1 MVVFPNA
8 KINIGLNIT
17 GKRSDGYHDIESVFF
32 PIKLRDVLEIIIS
45 SNPSQDISFNQTGLL
60 INGDLASNLCVEA
73 YHLVKKDYPSI
84 QSINLHL
91 HKAIPMGAGLG
102 GGSSDGA
109 FMLKLLNDV
118 FELEIGEDK
127 LIRYAL
133 QLGSDCP
140 FFIKNTPCFG
150 SGRGEILNSIDL
162 NLDNYQILVIN
173 PGIHVNTGWAFS
185 KLTVQNNHQ
194 DLINKINQPIP
205 NWKETITNDF
215 EAPVFEK
222 YPVIKNIKDSMYNHG
237 ALYAS
242 MSGSGSSVYGIFH
255 KNEKPTIEIDKSHFS
270 IWI

>member
-17 GKRSDGYHDIESVFF
+17 GKRADGYHDIESVFF
-32 PIKLRDVLEIIIS
+32 PLKIRDVLEI
-45 SNPSQDISFNQTGLL
+45 NPSLNSPQEITYNQSGK
-60 INGDLASNLCVEA
+60 IIEGDLASNLCIKA
-73 YHLVKKDYPSI
+73 YYLLKRDYPSL
-84 QSINLHL
+84 QPINLHL

-118 FELEIGEDK
+118 FELKIGEEK
-127 LIRYAL
+127 LIDYAL

-140 FFIKNTPCFG
+140 FFIKNTTCFA
-150 SGRGEILNSIDL
+150 SGRGEILDPIDL
-162 NLDNYQILVIN
+162 NLDNYKILVIN

-185 KLTVQNNHQ
+185 QITVQNNHQ
-194 DLINKINQPIP
+194 DLINKIKQPILH
-205 NWKETITNDF
+205 WKETIINDF
-215 EAPVFEK
+215 EVPVFEK

-237 ALYAS
+237 ALYTS
-242 MSGSGSSVYGIFH
+242 MSGSGSSVYGLFH
-255 KNEKPTIEIDKSHFS
+255 KNENTNLEIDKSHFS